1 MSTGQQSAAE
11 PKQQPSQHRLHQCQL
26 CQCKDSYWQPLQLT
40 FDWVLCVSTSLCE
53 QFVFVCACVRV
64 PTVSY
69 VCLQCCVYAQSCV
82 LFPQF
87 TAGSTSKQY
96 IVSQGPLPHT
106 STDFWQMVWEHD
118 VKVVVMVTNA
128 VVSCTQ
134 WEVAIGTAHKQC
146 HLV

>member
-1 MSTGQQSAAE
+1 MCAYSI
-11 PKQQPSQHRLHQCQL
+11 L
-26 CQCKDSYWQPLQLT
+26 C
-40 FDWVLCVSTSLCE
+40 
-53 QFVFVCACVRV
+53 V

>member
-1 MSTGQQSAAE
+1 M
-11 PKQQPSQHRLHQCQL
+11 
-26 CQCKDSYWQPLQLT
+26 
-40 FDWVLCVSTSLCE
+40 
-53 QFVFVCACVRV
+53 FVCACVRACV
-64 PTVSY
+64 RACVHACAYSILRMCACS
-69 VCLQCCVYAQSCV
+69 VVYAQSCV